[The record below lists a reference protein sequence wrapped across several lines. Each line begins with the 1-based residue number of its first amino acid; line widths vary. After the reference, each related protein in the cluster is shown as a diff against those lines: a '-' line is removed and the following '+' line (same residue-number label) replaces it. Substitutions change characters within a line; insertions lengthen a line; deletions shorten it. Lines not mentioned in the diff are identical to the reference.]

1 MRELKG
7 DLLESANL
15 ALVIQLV
22 VQGTLNS
29 GVHGSGPLDSRVS
42 GLAGHAA
49 GTGTRERGAGWIDG
63 SMSRD
68 ARAGPRTPKR

>member
-1 MRELKG
+1 MSELEG

-29 GVHGSGPLDSRVS
+29 GVHGSGPLDGRVS
-42 GLAGHAA
+42 GLAGHAVWDRDK
-49 GTGTRERGAGWIDG
+49 GERCPMD
-63 SMSRD
+63 R
-68 ARAGPRTPKR
+68 

>member
-1 MRELKG
+1 VG

-29 GVHGSGPLDSRVS
+29 GVHGSGPLDGRVS
-42 GLAGHAA
+42 GLAGHAVWDRDK
-49 GTGTRERGAGWIDG
+49 GERCPMD
-63 SMSRD
+63 R
-68 ARAGPRTPKR
+68 